1 MSAKG
6 KPEVRE
12 PWTKITVVLLDRH
25 VAFLDGLC
33 IDIRLKHGRAL
44 SRAEVIRA
52 IIEAARKSGVDLTQA
67 SSLDGIVQLMAAG
80 GRGPKKRG
88 ART

>member
-1 MSAKG
+1 MITKG

-52 IIEAARKSGVDLTQA
+52 IIEAARKSGIDLTQA
-67 SSLDGIVQLMAAG
+67 SSLDGIVELMAAG
-80 GRGPKKRG
+80 PRKKG
-88 ART
+88 ARSS